1 MKARIG
7 NKTYDTTKC
16 ANICRI
22 SGTSRFLCM
31 KKSRREFYIYDKNA
45 SNKYDMFQDV
55 PYDEAKEIAA
65 MYASAEDYKYA
76 FPKNAGSTRVKDSG
90 AFIQFSQHDR
100 DRIKAL
106 AAENRMSMSKFLLM
120 LVDEYENSKRR

>member
-31 KKSRREFYIYDKNA
+31 KKSRREFFIYDKNA
-45 SNKYDMFQDV
+45 NNKYDMFQDV
-55 PYDEAKEIAA
+55 TDDKAKEIAA
-65 MYASAEDYKYA
+65 MYASDEDYKYA
-76 FPKNAGSTRVKDSG
+76 FPPNAGSTRVKASG
-90 AFIQFSQHDR
+90 ATVPFSRYDR

-120 LVDEYENSKRR
+120 LVDEYEKRK